1 MSNMYARMEQ
11 ALTYI
16 ERHLDASPS
25 LDAVAHAVG
34 ISPYHFQRQFRRWV
48 GMSPKRYIRNRI
60 IEKAK
65 PLLGSGASSLDTALR
80 VGLSGPGRLHDLFI
94 SIEAITSGEYK
105 SRGQSLAG
113 LDKKQRLL
121 DAE

>member
-1 MSNMYARMEQ
+1 
-11 ALTYI
+11 
-16 ERHLDASPS
+16 
-25 LDAVAHAVG
+25 
-34 ISPYHFQRQFRRWV
+34 
-48 GMSPKRYIRNRI
+48 MSPKRYIRNRI